1 MLRLENIHLIYTLAL
16 IPVCFLLFLITRIW
30 KKKKVRHFG
39 EAVLM
44 RELLSDVSKSRFN
57 WRFTFFLLAL
67 CSLIITVLNPQ
78 SGSKLEL
85 AKRKGAQ
92 IIIALDVSN
101 SMKAEDLYPNRL
113 ERAKQAISQLIDNL
127 KGDEIGLVVFAGKA
141 YVQLPLTTDYA
152 AAKLFLDN
160 IDTDIVPTQGTSL
173 GSAIDLGVESFSG
186 DEKKNKALIIITDGE
201 DHEGGVEGAAAEAS
215 KKGIVIHT
223 IGMGSADG
231 VPIPSYQGKIRT
243 GYKKDK
249 EGSAII
255 TKLNESVLKDIAAS
269 GHGLYIHASNSD
281 IGLNSLLDE
290 INKLDKTDFESKI
303 YTNYDDYFPLFAGT
317 TLILLIIE
325 GLFSERKSK
334 WYERIKYM
342 GAAK

>member
-16 IPVCFLLFLITRIW
+16 IPVCFFLFLLSKSW
-30 KKKKVRHFG
+30 KKKSMRRFG
-39 EAVLM
+39 ETAMM
-44 RELLSDVSKSRFN
+44 RELLSDVSNSRFN
-57 WRFTFFLLAL
+57 WRFVLFLLAL
-67 CSLIITVLNPQ
+67 CSLIVTVLNPQ
-78 SGSKLEL
+78 AGSKLEL

-113 ERAKQAISQLIDNL
+113 ERAKQAISQLIDKL

-173 GSAIDLGVESFSG
+173 GSAIDLGVESFGG

-201 DHEGGVEGAAAEAS
+201 DHEGGVEDAAAEAS

-223 IGMGSADG
+223 IGMGSAEG
-231 VPIPSYQGKIRT
+231 VPIPAYQGKIRT
-243 GYKKDK
+243 GYRKDK

-255 TKLNESVLKDIAAS
+255 TKLNESVLKDIASS
-269 GHGLYIHASNSD
+269 GHGLYIHATNSD

-303 YTNYDDYFPLFAGT
+303 YTNYDDFFPVFASLA
-317 TLILLIIE
+317 LILLILENLIP
-325 GLFSERKSK
+325 ERKSK
-334 WYERIKYM
+334 WYERLKYF
-342 GAAK
+342 GKVK